1 MVLIGLTG
9 GVGMGKSTAAR
20 NLLERGIP
28 VIDTDDLARALV
40 EPGEPALSEI
50 VQAFGPS
57 VIGRDGRLL
66 RQELA
71 QVVFKDPA
79 ARATLEKILHPR
91 IRQRWHA
98 EAEGWRSQSLPVGC
112 VVIPLL
118 YETEAQKEL
127 DRVVCVACSVQT
139 QRERLRDRGWSETEI
154 EHRIASQMPVSE
166 KLQRAHYV
174 LWTEGGLELIDSQWS
189 EILARIGAKG

>member
-40 EPGEPALSEI
+40 EPGEPALAEI
-50 VQAFGPS
+50 EQAFGPS
-57 VIGRDGRLL
+57 VIGPDGRLR

-71 QVVFKDPA
+71 QLVFKDPA
-79 ARATLEKILHPR
+79 ARATLENILHPR
-91 IRQRWHA
+91 IRRRWHA
-98 EAEGWRSQSLPVGC
+98 EAEEWRAKSLPVGC

-127 DRVVCVACSVQT
+127 DRVICVACSAQT

-174 LWTEGGLELIDSQWS
+174 LWTEGGLELIDSQWN
-189 EILARIGAKG
+189 EILARICAKG

>member
-20 NLLERGIP
+20 HLLERGIP

-40 EPGEPALSEI
+40 EPGQPALSEI
-50 VQAFGPS
+50 AQAFGPS
-57 VIGRDGRLL
+57 VIGPDGRLL

-79 ARATLEKILHPR
+79 ARAALEGILHPR

-98 EAEGWRSQSLPVGC
+98 EAQEWRARSQPAGC
-112 VVIPLL
+112 VIIPLL
-118 YETEAQKEL
+118 YETGAQKEL
-127 DRVVCVACSVQT
+127 DRVVCVACSALT

-154 EHRIASQMPVSE
+154 EQRISSQMPVSE
-166 KLQRAHYV
+166 KLQRADYV
-174 LWTEGGLELIDSQWS
+174 LWTEGRLDLIALQWAEL
-189 EILARIGAKG
+189 LPRICAKE